1 MSGFASDWLAL
12 REPADRAARDAGL
25 ISQLAAYLQD
35 NTAPTLIDLGCGTGS
50 TWRNLHAHLPENAE
64 WLLLDHDPKLLREAQ
79 RRIGRGETVKFQ
91 EFELNRV
98 ADLPLK
104 NRVVVTA
111 SALFDLASESFSS
124 ALVDRLADHQCV
136 LYAALNYD
144 GQISWTD
151 AHPLDST
158 MVAAFNQHQQT
169 EKQFGRALG
178 PTATSC
184 LEELLGAKGYKI
196 DVNPSPWHLGGD
208 SKALQT
214 EFLGGLR
221 QPLLEMNAA
230 TSRDLE
236 SWLSYRLASVDQAG
250 SLCTVGHTDLLA
262 FPD

>member
-1 MSGFASDWLAL
+1 MSGFATDWLAL
-12 REPADRAARDAGL
+12 REPADRVARDAKL
-25 ISQLAAYLQD
+25 IRQLAAYLQD
-35 NTAPTLIDLGCGTGS
+35 TIAPKLIDMGCGTGS
-50 TWRNLHAHLPENAE
+50 TWRNLHTHLPENAE
-64 WLLLDHDPKLLREAQ
+64 WLLLDHDQKLLREAE
-79 RRIGRGETVKFQ
+79 RRIGRRETVKFQ
-91 EFELNRV
+91 EFDLNHV

-104 NRVVVTA
+104 NRAVVTA
-111 SALFDLASESFSS
+111 SALFDLASRTFCSTV
-124 ALVDRLADHQCV
+124 VDRLANHQCV

-169 EKQFGRALG
+169 DKQFGSALG
-178 PTATSC
+178 PAATSY
-184 LEELLGAKGYKI
+184 LEELLGAKGYRI
-196 DVNPSPWHLGGD
+196 DVNPSPWHLDRD
-208 SKALQT
+208 SKELQT

-230 TSRDLE
+230 TTSDVE
-236 SWLSYRLASVDQAG
+236 SWLSYRLASVNQTG